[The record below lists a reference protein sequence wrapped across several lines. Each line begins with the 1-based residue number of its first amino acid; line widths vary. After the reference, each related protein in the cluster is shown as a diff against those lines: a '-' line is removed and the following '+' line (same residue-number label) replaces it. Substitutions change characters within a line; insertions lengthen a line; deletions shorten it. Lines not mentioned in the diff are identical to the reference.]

1 MALSKPINGLKVNTR
16 KNLVRKLILGGAQ
29 IGQPYGQFD
38 NSELLDKKK
47 SIAFINK
54 ALMIGINKIDIAEEY
69 NIEFVKSLG
78 FDNKIFINKF
88 KTTSFI
94 NHYEDYILGF
104 DEIFIHDTDFLKKD
118 KKDVFLSKYHRL
130 KNKVNIGFS
139 VYSMKDVFLIL
150 ELIKSPYAFQVPD
163 NIFSQTFIHKN
174 FIECKNIHNF
184 KIYVRSVFLQG
195 MILAQEDNVPSKLS
209 NIKNE
214 LIRFKK
220 FCVHNNYKP
229 EIAALSYV
237 FENEAYDKI
246 IIGCNNLKQLMDLN
260 KNVQFLEN
268 NNMNIKYKPS
278 LSAETLDPR
287 NW

>member
-1 MALSKPINGLKVNTR
+1 MNTR
-16 KNLVRKLILGGAQ
+16 KNLVCKLILGGAQ
-29 IGQPYGQFD
+29 IGQSYGQFD

-54 ALMIGINKIDIAEEY
+54 ALMIGISKVDIAEDY
-69 NIEFVKSLG
+69 NIEFVKSLE

-94 NHYEDYILGF
+94 NYDEKYILGF
-104 DEIFIHDTDFLKKD
+104 DEVLIHDTDFLKKD
-118 KKDVFLSKYHRL
+118 QKDAFLLKYQRL
-130 KNKVNIGFS
+130 KNKVKIGFS
-139 VYSMKDVFLIL
+139 VYNMKEVYLIL
-150 ELIKSPYAFQVPD
+150 ELIKFPYAFQVPD
-163 NIFSQTFIHKN
+163 NILSQTFIHKD
-174 FIECKNIHNF
+174 FIDCKNVHNF

-195 MILAQEDNVPSKLS
+195 MILAQEDKIPSKLS
-209 NIKNE
+209 KIKNE
-214 LIRFKK
+214 LIRFRK
-220 FCVHNNYKP
+220 FCIHNNYKP

-237 FENEAYDKI
+237 FENEVYDKI
-246 IIGCNNLKQLMDLN
+246 IIGCNNSNQLLDLN

-268 NNMNIKYKPS
+268 NNINIKYKPS